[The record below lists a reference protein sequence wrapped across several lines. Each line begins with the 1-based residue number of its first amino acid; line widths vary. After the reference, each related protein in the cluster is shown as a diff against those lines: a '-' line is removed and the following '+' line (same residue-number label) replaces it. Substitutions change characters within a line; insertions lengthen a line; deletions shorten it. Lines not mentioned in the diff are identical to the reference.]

1 MHKCSIQP
9 WFVTGFTDAE
19 GCFQVRVSKYA
30 GHRLG
35 WQVRAVFS
43 IELNRNDDQLL
54 NQIRTYF
61 GNIGSISYNNRNIA
75 VYFVSSLNDILT
87 KIVPHFDEYTLITQ
101 KIGDYVLFKKVALIM
116 DQKKLELQDI
126 VNIKAAMNKG
136 LSPALMKAFPIWKA
150 VKRPVVINQKIPDP
164 YWMAGF
170 TSGDGGFLVHLNQNN
185 VVQLR
190 LKISQHSR
198 DRLLLK
204 SFISYFDCGII
215 SKDTGYTDFLVGN
228 FIDIYYKMIPFFTK
242 YNIIGVKYENFIDW
256 CKVAEI
262 IKAKKHLT
270 VSGFNQIIIIKQGMN
285 KGRIKK

>member
-1 MHKCSIQP
+1 
-9 WFVTGFTDAE
+9 
-19 GCFQVRVSKYA
+19 
-30 GHRLG
+30 
-35 WQVRAVFS
+35 
-43 IELNRNDDQLL
+43 
-54 NQIRTYF
+54 
-61 GNIGSISYNNRNIA
+61 
-75 VYFVSSLNDILT
+75 
-87 KIVPHFDEYTLITQ
+87 
-101 KIGDYVLFKKVALIM
+101 
-116 DQKKLELQDI
+116 
-126 VNIKAAMNKG
+126 
-136 LSPALMKAFPIWKA
+136 
-150 VKRPVVINQKIPDP
+150 
-164 YWMAGF
+164 MAGF

-285 KGRIKK
+285 KGRIKNR